1 MNLLADESV
10 DEPIVQRLRR
20 EGIDVSY
27 VAEMEPG
34 ISDELVLHRS
44 NEGNALLLTAD
55 KDFGELVFRDNRTAR
70 GVILVRL
77 AGLSAEK
84 KAAIVAGA
92 FADHASDFPNCFA
105 VISANRVRIRRRGA
119 LEEVEGE

>member
-10 DEPIVQRLRR
+10 DEQIVQRLRR
-20 EGIDVSY
+20 DGIDVSY

-34 ISDELVLHRS
+34 ISDELVLNRS
-44 NEGNALLLTAD
+44 NETNALLLTTD
-55 KDFGELVFRDNRTAR
+55 KDFGELVFRDNRTTR
-70 GVILVRL
+70 GVVLVRL

-92 FADHASDFPNCFA
+92 FADHASDFLDCFA

-119 LEEVEGE
+119 LEEVQEE

>member
-10 DEPIVQRLRR
+10 DEQIVQRLRR
-20 EGIDVSY
+20 EGLDVSY

-34 ISDELVLHRS
+34 IPDELVLNRS
-44 NEGNALLLTAD
+44 NEANALLLTAD

-70 GVILVRL
+70 GRCIDS
-77 AGLSAEK
+77 AGGLSAEK

-92 FADHASDFPNCFA
+92 FADHATDFPNCFA
-105 VISANRVRIRRRGA
+105 VISANRVRIRGRGA
-119 LEEVEGE
+119 LEEVHEE

>member
-10 DEPIVQRLRR
+10 DEQIVQRLRR
-20 EGIDVSY
+20 EGMDVSY

-34 ISDELVLHRS
+34 IPDELVFNRS
-44 NEGNALLLTAD
+44 NEANALLLTAD

-70 GVILVRL
+70 GVVLIRL

-84 KAAIVAGA
+84 KATIVAGA
-92 FADHASDFPNCFA
+92 FADHVSDFPNCFA

-119 LEEVEGE
+119 LEEVQEE

>member
-10 DEPIVQRLRR
+10 DEQIVQRLRR

-34 ISDELVLHRS
+34 IPDELVLDRS
-44 NEGNALLLTAD
+44 NEANALLLTAD
-55 KDFGELVFRDNRTAR
+55 KDFGELVFRDNRTTR
-70 GVILVRL
+70 GVVLVRL

-92 FADHASDFPNCFA
+92 FADHATDFPNCFA

-119 LEEVEGE
+119 LEEVQEE